1 MIKSYSL
8 AEDDIDHILRL
19 PEVIHAKG
27 KIDRLSNNNGQIDFS
42 IDIPASLKK
51 QIGNK
56 MGINLSRME
65 TIPMRWIKGDTPS
78 HSDCIKDFTKDVAK
92 DFANTYLAYL
102 TDSKGRFIVDGNVYA
117 ISKGN
122 AHVFSEGLRHE
133 TSGTGSE
140 PRLLL
145 GPMSED
151 GTLVGVDAIPPP
163 RPVREYD
170 QILSGDVKIKKVSS
184 DDYTHK
190 ITFSKKNIS
199 KVLMYQVWSDTSAKL
214 NDNRIVKEVKATS
227 WVKSAFRK
235 VEDGS
240 LDNLSRDCDTV
251 RVAYDPVICSNRKKY
266 PNAVIAGCAGQKNCA
281 PFSDVPFTPTAVMEL
296 DDGECPHHHKASKH
310 AECRHV
316 FVIKR
321 GLVNKCGQVVF
332 YVSSEEI
339 VLPTNPNQE
348 VKRLKTIPIGSF
360 RRTRF
365 DIDAFGDEPPYPAPT
380 KYDYECADT
389 DISDQSVFFESTTN
403 SASTITFKASTY
415 LKDLSGI
422 HGLNVEVLI
431 LPVNNSIGDIKYEW
445 QQLPDRK
452 WDLNPYVVLTDSTKQ
467 SVFGVSSYFQ
477 DGVGLNIG
485 KNVLSS
491 SEKAFI
497 TFTTYTSA
505 CVGRCYVSL
514 K

>member
-8 AEDDIDHILRL
+8 AEDDIEFILRL
-19 PEVIHAKG
+19 PDVIHAKE
-27 KIDRLSNNNGQIDFS
+27 KIDRLSNNNGQINFS
-42 IDIPASLKK
+42 IDMPTYLKK

-56 MGINLSRME
+56 MGINLAKME
-65 TIPMRWIKGDTPS
+65 TIPMRWIKGDTPP

-122 AHVFSEGLRHE
+122 AYVFSEGLRHE
-133 TSGTGSE
+133 MIGTGLE

-151 GTLVGVDAIPPP
+151 GKSLGLTAIPPP

-227 WVKSAFRK
+227 WVKSAFRT

-240 LDNLSRDCDTV
+240 LDNLSSDCYYV
-251 RVAYDPVICSNRKKY
+251 KVAYNPVICRNGKKY
-266 PNAVIAGCAGQKNCA
+266 PNSVTAGCAGQDQKKCK
-281 PFSDVPFTPTAVMEL
+281 PFSDIPFTPTAVMEL
-296 DDGECPHHHKASKH
+296 DDGECPYHHKAKNCSKQD
-310 AECRHV
+310 ECRHV

-321 GLVNKCGQVVF
+321 ALVNSSDQVVF
-332 YVSSEEI
+332 YVSSEDI
-339 VLPTNPNQE
+339 VLPSNPNQE
-348 VKRLKTIPIGSF
+348 VKRLKTIPTGSF
-360 RRTRF
+360 CRARF
-365 DIDAFGDEPPYPAPT
+365 DID
-380 KYDYECADT
+380 
-389 DISDQSVFFESTTN
+389 
-403 SASTITFKASTY
+403 TY
-415 LKDLSGI
+415 NRRL
-422 HGLNVEVLI
+422 VWE
-431 LPVNNSIGDIKYEW
+431 
-445 QQLPDRK
+445 
-452 WDLNPYVVLTDSTKQ
+452 
-467 SVFGVSSYFQ
+467 
-477 DGVGLNIG
+477 
-485 KNVLSS
+485 
-491 SEKAFI
+491 
-497 TFTTYTSA
+497 
-505 CVGRCYVSL
+505 
-514 K
+514 